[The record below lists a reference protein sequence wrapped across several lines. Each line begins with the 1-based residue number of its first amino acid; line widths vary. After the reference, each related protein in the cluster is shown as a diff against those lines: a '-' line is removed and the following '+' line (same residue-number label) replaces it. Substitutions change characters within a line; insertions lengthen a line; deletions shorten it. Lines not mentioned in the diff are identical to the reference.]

1 MAAPDDGPRPAP
13 PAPRPR
19 PPARP
24 GPPPAAAVPSV
35 VPADSA
41 QWGRVRD
48 DGTVLVR
55 LRSGDEREVGQW
67 PTGDPTEALAF
78 YRRRFEGLMVEV
90 ELLERRVRQGA
101 LSADD
106 AQAALSQLR
115 SSVETAAAV
124 GDLEGLVD
132 RLDALEPQL
141 AEQRERRRATRA
153 AQQEKALADKT
164 ELVAEAERIA
174 ESADWRRGAD
184 RLTELMDAWKA
195 LPRLS
200 RATDDGLWRRFSS
213 ARTAFLRRRRQHY
226 AEQHEQRDEARRVKA
241 TLAAEAETLAE
252 STQWGP
258 TAGRFREL
266 MRQWKAVGP
275 APHRDEE
282 ALWQRFR
289 AAQDTFFQARDAD
302 ASKADEQLAANAE
315 QKRALLEEAEKL
327 VPPTDLEAA
336 RAQFRALAERWDNAG
351 KVPRDQVRP
360 LEKRMQAVEAALRAA
375 SDARWQSSNP
385 EGRARAAAAVAQ
397 LEASLAQLRTQEQ
410 AAVAAGDG
418 RRLEQARQA
427 IEARSSWLDQARRTL
442 TEFGG

>member
-1 MAAPDDGPRPAP
+1 MGPADDSPRPAP
-13 PAPRPR
+13 PPRPR

-24 GPPPAAAVPSV
+24 APPAAAVASV
-35 VPADSA
+35 VSSDPS

-55 LRSGDEREVGQW
+55 RRSGDEREVGQW
-67 PTGDPTEALAF
+67 PTGDPAEALAF
-78 YRRRFEGLMVEV
+78 YRRRFDGLVVEV

-101 LSADD
+101 LPPDD
-106 AQAALSQLR
+106 AQTALSQLR
-115 SSVETAAAV
+115 STVETAAAV
-124 GDLEGLVD
+124 GDLEGLVE
-132 RLDALEPQL
+132 RLDALQPHL
-141 AEQRERRRATRA
+141 GEQRERRRAARA

-174 ESADWRRGAD
+174 ESEDWRRGAD

-200 RATDDGLWRRFSS
+200 RTTDDGLWRRFSS

-226 AEQHEQRDEARRVKA
+226 AEQHEQRDEARRVKS

-289 AAQDTFFQARDAD
+289 AAQDTFFAARDAD
-302 ASKADEQLAANAE
+302 AAKADEELSANAE
-315 QKRALLEEAEKL
+315 RKRALLEEAEKL
-327 VPPTDLEAA
+327 LPPTDLEAA

-375 SDARWQSSNP
+375 TDARWQRSNP
-385 EGRARAAAAVAQ
+385 EGRARAEAAVAQ

-410 AAVAAGDG
+410 AAAAAGDD
-418 RRLEQARQA
+418 RRLQQARDA
-427 IEARSSWLDQARRTL
+427 IEARSSWLEQARRTL